1 MRNGSISK
9 VVDVGTANL
18 GLVNDV
24 EMELKEV
31 SHIIDLKRNLLSL
44 GTLDAVGYTCKIGKG
59 NS

>member
-31 SHIIDLKRNLLSL
+31 SHIIDLKRNLISL